1 MNERDLLI
9 WMAGFFDGEGCV
21 SVGRARR
28 VVPQM
33 KEPAWGYSLLLAI
46 AQRHREPLQRFMDL
60 FGGNLY
66 AYRVKGVE
74 YWRWSVSSHRAQAAI
89 EKLLPYL
96 LNKRAIAEVGIRFQI
111 QMTAWNKE
119 HGRRRGGY
127 PAEVIAGREA
137 FYHEARALNA
147 KARTN
152 HRAPKYE
159 GPKAIAAKTA

>member
-1 MNERDLLI
+1 MNERDLII

-28 VVPQM
+28 VVKSMRRPSWSYALQ
-33 KEPAWGYSLLLAI
+33 LAV

-60 FGGNLY
+60 FGGNIY

-74 YWRWSVSSHRAQAAI
+74 YWRWSVSSHRAQAAL

-96 LNKRAIAEVGIRFQI
+96 LNKRPIAEVGIRFQI
-111 QMTAWNKE
+111 QMTAWNRE
-119 HGRRRGGY
+119 HGRRGY
-127 PAEVIAGREA
+127 PTEIVAGMEA
-137 FYHEARALNA
+137 FYYEARALNA

-152 HRAPKYE
+152 NHAPKYE
-159 GPKAIAAKTA
+159 GPQALGTSSIN